1 MADNNDILLKL
12 GEISGT
18 LNIQTE
24 SLKVINTKLDVH
36 NTRIS
41 DLTNDLNLFKTHTIG
56 CSKEFAQVNDKL
68 QRDFKALNIL
78 TKEADELKTIA
89 SYKSNTV
96 SRFKVFL
103 GIVATIV
110 GLLISIN
117 QLAGIKNKVSFKAT
131 PAVYATQLD
140 TSRADTLD
148 PFKVR

>member
-1 MADNNDILLKL
+1 MDNELIRAVGGIQSSVDNLTKEVGLIRQKQEEQSQRMNDLTTSFAVYKTHGNSCQREFEQINRKL
-12 GEISGT
+12 SSDYIT
-18 LNIQTE
+18 LNR
-24 SLKVINTKLDVH
+24 LD
-36 NTRIS
+36 R
-41 DLTNDLNLFKTHTIG
+41 
-56 CSKEFAQVNDKL
+56 
-68 QRDFKALNIL
+68 
-78 TKEADELKTIA
+78 EADELKTIA